1 MAESK
6 EQDALLKRINEL
18 AHKNKEEDLTEEETK
33 ERDRLRKEYLKNFR
47 EAMRSN
53 IEMMRIFDKE
63 GKEVT
68 PDKVR
73 EIQRK
78 KDFVTINSDLLFSK
92 IALSCKMDR

>member
-18 AHKNKEEDLTEEETK
+18 AHKNKEEGLTEEETK

-68 PDKVR
+68 PEIAEKMENISAEKVR

-78 KDFVTINSDLLFSK
+78 KGLRDD
-92 IALSCKMDR
+92 